1 MTIQTDFCNAVTALR
16 VAFKSA
22 LDDPDFDDTKLAE
35 VWRHFLGMQ
44 AIWKSLPKDTDSIQ
58 FNGDLNINYDDI
70 VKGVGDGDYVAAAPV
85 HLYGSEG
92 KDIINFS

>member
-1 MTIQTDFCNAVTALR
+1 MTVKTDFATAVSALR

-35 VWRHFLGMQ
+35 TWRHFLGMQ
-44 AIWKSLPKDTDSIQ
+44 SIWKSLPEDTDSIQ
-58 FNGDLNINYDDI
+58 FNTDLNINYDDI
-70 VKGVGDGDYVAAAPV
+70 VRGIDDGDYLAAAPV